1 MGALVTKK
9 EVELVLADRFGDI
22 FERHER
28 RPPEV
33 FPTGVSE
40 IDDLLFGLPRG
51 AITEL
56 HGPASSGRTSL
67 MLSALANATAHEE
80 ICAIVDCDD
89 TFDLASAA
97 QAGVDFK
104 RTLWVRCGHSLERAF
119 KAVDVVLH
127 AGGFGFIALNLCNV
141 PVKVV
146 RRVISSWWFRFR
158 RAIEDTPTALIVLT
172 PVASVRSC
180 AGLVLELKNQ
190 RAVWPSTLSL
200 VSENSNGSFTAQD
213 KPKGGRLSLVPK
225 AIVTKEQ
232 PAQPHAHF
240 LQAMQI
246 VVNRERPVEIRPGR
260 VKFSPHHPSAN
271 LPYSEMFDNIRN

>member
-1 MGALVTKK
+1 MNALVTKK
-9 EVELVLADRFGDI
+9 KVELALADRFGDI

-28 RPPEV
+28 RPLEV
-33 FPTGVSE
+33 FPTGIRE
-40 IDDLLFGLPRG
+40 IDELLYGLPRG

-67 MLSALANATAHEE
+67 MLSALAKATAHEE
-80 ICAIVDCDD
+80 ICAIVDCDE

-104 RTLWVRCGHSLERAF
+104 RTLWVRCGHNLERAF
-119 KAVDVVLH
+119 KAVDLVLH

-141 PVKVV
+141 PPKVV

-158 RAIEDTPTALIVLT
+158 RAIQDTPTALIVLT

-180 AGLVLELKNQ
+180 AALVLELKNESS
-190 RAVWPSTLSL
+190 VWPSTLSL
-200 VSENSNGSFTAQD
+200 VSEKSNGRFTARER
-213 KPKGGRLSLVPK
+213 PTAGRLSLVPT
-225 AIVTKEQ
+225 AGAKEHS
-232 PAQPHAHF
+232 AQPHAHF
-240 LQAMQI
+240 LQAIQI

-260 VKFSPHHPSAN
+260 VKFTPHQRV
-271 LPYSEMFDNIRN
+271 D

>member
-1 MGALVTKK
+1 MSALTKK
-9 EVELVLADRFGDI
+9 EVELALADRFGDI

-28 RPPEV
+28 RPLEV
-33 FPTGVSE
+33 IPTGVRD
-40 IDDLLFGLPRG
+40 IDDLLSGLPRG

-56 HGPASSGRTSL
+56 HGSPSSGRTSL

-119 KAVDVVLH
+119 KAVDLILH

-141 PVKVV
+141 PAKVV

-158 RAIEDTPTALIVLT
+158 RTIENTPTALVVLT
-172 PVASVRSC
+172 PVAAVRSC
-180 AGLVLELKNQ
+180 AALVLELKNESS
-190 RAVWPSTLSL
+190 VWPSTLSL
-200 VSENSNGSFTAQD
+200 VSEKSNGSFTACE
-213 KPKGGRLSLVPK
+213 KPPAERLSLVPT
-225 AIVTKEQ
+225 AVAKEH
-232 PAQPHAHF
+232 PAQPHAHL
-240 LQAMQI
+240 LQATQI
-246 VVNRERPVEIRPGR
+246 VVKRERPVEIRPGR
-260 VKFSPHHPSAN
+260 VKFSPH
-271 LPYSEMFDNIRN
+271 LRFG

>member
-1 MGALVTKK
+1 MNALVTKK
-9 EVELVLADRFGDI
+9 EVELALAGRFGDV

-28 RPPEV
+28 HPVETL
-33 FPTGVSE
+33 PTGVVE
-40 IDDLLFGLPRG
+40 IDDVLFGLPRG

-56 HGPASSGRTSL
+56 HGSTSSGRTSL

-97 QAGVDFK
+97 QAGVDLK

-119 KAVDVVLH
+119 KAVDLILH

-141 PVKVV
+141 PAKTV

-172 PVASVRSC
+172 PVAAVRSC
-180 AGLVLELKNQ
+180 AALVLELKNQ
-190 RAVWPSTLSL
+190 NTVWPSTLSL
-200 VSENSNGSFTAQD
+200 VSENSNGSFTAHD
-213 KPKGGRLSLVPK
+213 EAPAGRLSLVPGT
-225 AIVTKEQ
+225 AVTKEHPDQ
-232 PAQPHAHF
+232 AHAHF
-240 LQAMQI
+240 LHAIQI
-246 VVNRERPVEIRPGR
+246 VVNRERPVEICPGR
-260 VKFSPHHPSAN
+260 VKFSPR
-271 LPYSEMFDNIRN
+271 LRFR

>member
-1 MGALVTKK
+1 MNALVTKK
-9 EVELVLADRFGDI
+9 EVELALAGRFGDV

-28 RPPEV
+28 RPREV
-33 FPTGVSE
+33 FQTGVRE
-40 IDDLLFGLPRG
+40 IDELLCGLPRG

-119 KAVDVVLH
+119 KAVDLVLH

-141 PVKVV
+141 PAKVV

-180 AGLVLELKNQ
+180 AALVLELKNESS
-190 RAVWPSTLSL
+190 VWPSTLSL
-200 VSENSNGSFTAQD
+200 VSEKSNGRFTA
-213 KPKGGRLSLVPK
+213 PEEPPAGWLSLVPT
-225 AIVTKEQ
+225 AVATEP

-240 LQAMQI
+240 LQAIQI
-246 VVNRERPVEIRPGR
+246 VVNRERPVDIRPGR
-260 VKFSPHHPSAN
+260 VTFSPH
-271 LPYSEMFDNIRN
+271 LRVG

>member
-1 MGALVTKK
+1 MPVTKK
-9 EVELVLADRFGDI
+9 GIELALADRFGDV

-28 RPPEV
+28 RPLEV
-33 FPTGVSE
+33 FPTGVRE
-40 IDDLLFGLPRG
+40 IDELLDGLPRG

-80 ICAIVDCDD
+80 ICAIVDCND
-89 TFDLASAA
+89 TFDLTSAA

-119 KAVDVVLH
+119 KAVDLILH
-127 AGGFGFIALNLCNV
+127 AGGFGFIALNLCDV
-141 PVKVV
+141 PAKVA

-172 PVASVRSC
+172 PVAAVRSC
-180 AGLVLELKNQ
+180 ATLVLELKNE

-200 VSENSNGSFTAQD
+200 VSENSNGGFTAGD
-213 KPKGGRLSLVPK
+213 EPSSGLSLVPPS
-225 AIVTKEQ
+225 IVTKPH
-232 PAQPHAHF
+232 PAQSHTHF

-246 VVNRERPVEIRPGR
+246 VVNRERPVEIRLGK
-260 VKFSPHHPSAN
+260 VKFNSHQR
-271 LPYSEMFDNIRN
+271 LI